1 MIWRISPRRLVLR
14 VPAVERTS
22 YVFVRSLSN
31 SSAHTPTMEL
41 LAAAFYLTGPL
52 LALEVSTTGPPTAV
66 PPM

>member
-14 VPAVERTS
+14 VPAERTS
-22 YVFVRSLSN
+22 YVFVHSLSN